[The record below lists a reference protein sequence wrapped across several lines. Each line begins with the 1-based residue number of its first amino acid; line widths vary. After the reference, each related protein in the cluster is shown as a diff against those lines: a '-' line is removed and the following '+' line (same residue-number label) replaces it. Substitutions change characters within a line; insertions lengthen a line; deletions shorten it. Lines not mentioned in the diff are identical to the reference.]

1 MELDKLL
8 VRIEA
13 DLSQLK
19 KQLNSA
25 NKQVTNTSNNI
36 KKQLNDAGKSFV
48 NLGGQVLKF
57 GGILATAFGAFQIKK
72 VVDVGIQIENLEVRL
87 KALFGSAE
95 EGAKAFDRMVEFAS
109 KVPFSLEEIQQSS
122 GNLAVVADDAD
133 ELAELL
139 KITGNVAGATGLSF
153 QQTAEQIQRSFS
165 GGIASADV
173 FRERGVR
180 AMLGFQVGAEVSISE
195 TVQRFKEVFGKGGEF
210 GNVTEDLANTLTG
223 TLSMLGDKLFSFRKA
238 IADEFFEEFKR
249 GFKDL
254 NETLEINSATVQK
267 FGRDIGIALAE
278 FTKSVINNID
288 EIILAFKVLGSV
300 LAGSVLVKI
309 VSLLTKMNP
318 LIRGISIA
326 VGAMTIGFEKASQQ
340 NLTKSL
346 TNQDKALISLN
357 ETYNLAGKGALRF
370 KETQDKVKEALDT
383 NFITVAKVNSIID
396 VAKEKFADAGESIS
410 DAFGEAIVRGKDFG
424 EAMNNIFR
432 NLVSQIISAIAQILI
447 INPLIEALTEKL
459 ENYQKTLEKSSGFK
473 GGFLGKV
480 GSFIGDAVTG
490 MIGKSTGGYVASNKP
505 FLVGERGAEVFV
517 PRTAGNIIPNNQMGG
532 GVTVNQNIS
541 FSTGLVGSI
550 RAEVLNLLPVIKQ
563 ETINAVAE
571 TRSRGGAFAKT
582 FGG

>member
-238 IADEFFEEFKR
+238 I
-249 GFKDL
+249 
-254 NETLEINSATVQK
+254 V
-267 FGRDIGIALAE
+267 
-278 FTKSVINNID
+278 V
-288 EIILAFKVLGSV
+288 
-300 LAGSVLVKI
+300 
-309 VSLLTKMNP
+309 
-318 LIRGISIA
+318 
-326 VGAMTIGFEKASQQ
+326 
-340 NLTKSL
+340 
-346 TNQDKALISLN
+346 
-357 ETYNLAGKGALRF
+357 
-370 KETQDKVKEALDT
+370 
-383 NFITVAKVNSIID
+383 
-396 VAKEKFADAGESIS
+396 
-410 DAFGEAIVRGKDFG
+410 
-424 EAMNNIFR
+424 
-432 NLVSQIISAIAQILI
+432 
-447 INPLIEALTEKL
+447 
-459 ENYQKTLEKSSGFK
+459 
-473 GGFLGKV
+473 
-480 GSFIGDAVTG
+480 
-490 MIGKSTGGYVASNKP
+490 
-505 FLVGERGAEVFV
+505 
-517 PRTAGNIIPNNQMGG
+517 
-532 GVTVNQNIS
+532 
-541 FSTGLVGSI
+541 
-550 RAEVLNLLPVIKQ
+550 
-563 ETINAVAE
+563 
-571 TRSRGGAFAKT
+571 
-582 FGG
+582 